1 MGSSDTYDV
10 CAWSV
15 DTKVVSKAL
24 LRVNYII
31 YERIRYEI
39 NTKYNKFESVEDVR
53 RWIYNLP
60 NYHREFGGEIER
72 FILDVLEGVK
82 RFCPQLVSDCD
93 RVLEELSLGPDVVK
107 VVVFDAVSGERLNG
121 CFLRV
126 QNKEYSFDHQIEVKV
141 KTPITVEVWRE
152 GYEKAQIAVSAP
164 GEFVVKLMPREVDVI
179 VNVKDRLGSLPNT
192 LVRITPR
199 SFAGEAKQSLTE
211 KSGSLLLKLFNNQQY
226 DFEAFIGDTSV
237 AKETVRID
245 NKDVEEAFRVTL
257 QIRDIFC
264 RLAVVFKRRLEPQLT
279 LFEIEER
286 KPEFLQEA
294 FKVVLYDENGN
305 LLGQG
310 YNGEIIP
317 LSRLVNVG
325 ERVEIRAYPL
335 DKEGK
340 YLPNL
345 YGLLKMFMELREV
358 RVIQVMGDQRV
369 MVDVDVREVEEE
381 GLTLRFR
388 NTTPYE
394 NLKKEVTIYE
404 VELEESAPK
413 TSEESFGGYLG
424 WFDCDEVKAVFGGKG
439 EERKLYK
446 HQYEALEKLES
457 SDGII
462 VFSGMASGK
471 TEIAVLYLLRAYKR
485 DPKFG
490 YAVVVYPTRELLR
503 DQYGR
508 WKRYFDAA
516 YDLGYLPSPVEVVKY
531 YGEIAKR
538 PEGIKELEKI
548 RKGCCV
554 ILTTA
559 STFCGRRFLRLLK
572 QPPRVVV
579 LDEVHFYRSF
589 DLTLLME
596 FLSFAKNG
604 FGGFGKF
611 MLFSATIGDF
621 EEFCEKVNK
630 QIQISCSL
638 VSGEAVR
645 GRKTVYL
652 LDLSGLD
659 EKYQESIIDK
669 VLEEYCKKSKD
680 KTILFARNRKEA
692 EDYYYKKLRQ
702 NWHMKAALHIG
713 DMAMAEREA
722 AARMFRIG
730 RCKWMVTVKT
740 LEVGIDIGDVSRI
753 IHLGLPP
760 SLSEFMQREGRSGR
774 QGQEAESMIFA
785 RSKGDFERVKTWLEE
800 LKSRSTE
807 LLSKLAFNPYSL
819 LAKKIQEVSISR
831 NWPEKVKIGGVVVR
845 CKVFGGSRFKLTLP
859 AGLKGKG
866 EVYIRDIIFRY
877 LPYSVRRRY
886 DKKLFVKK
894 IDVDA
899 KSVILDLVEN
909 NDGVSKLTSGGFYA
923 TTSGIETVIEENRI
937 EQVLIKQPS
946 GLASMKIRFKPL
958 YVNFVW
964 RSWRTIYRDGEV
976 INVPYY
982 YIMASYPVPEDVAEK
997 LEKLSQDYTRG
1008 FLIDFEIPKDLVSD
1022 VVKWVVVNR
1031 KAELEEVKD
1040 EERQERIKRMIREVM
1055 WYIESYIHLAVHLLV
1070 TIVTQRCKLH
1080 PEEIEH
1086 YVYSGISLDEIL
1098 RSEII
1103 RRFAVDWGVDKIR
1116 LLAEELS
1123 PKLSVKIVIGNKV
1136 DLLKE
1141 INWHDEEIIN
1151 SLKELREADL
1161 EKLSPYLESHN
1172 CFVKADVEGLG
1183 ESFGKVR
1190 GIICELAEKV
1200 LKKVQDSADKIT
1212 VY

>member
-1 MGSSDTYDV
+1 MFSS
-10 CAWSV
+10 
-15 DTKVVSKAL
+15 
-24 LRVNYII
+24 VNYII
-31 YERIRYEI
+31 SERIRKEI
-39 NTKYNKFESVEDVR
+39 DTKYNKFKSVEDVR

-72 FILDVLEGVK
+72 FIVEVLEGVK
-82 RFCPQLVSDCD
+82 RFCPQLISDCD
-93 RVLEELSLGPDVVK
+93 RILEELDLGPDVVK
-107 VVVFDAVSGERLNG
+107 VVVFDALNGERLNG

-126 QNKEYSFDHQIEVKV
+126 RNKEYSFDHQIEVEV
-141 KTPITVEVWRE
+141 KTPVMVEVWRE
-152 GYEKAQIAVSAP
+152 GYEKTQIDVSAP
-164 GEFVVKLMPREVDVI
+164 GEFVVNLMPREVNVI
-179 VNVKDRLGSLPNT
+179 VDIKDRLGSLPNT
-192 LVRITPR
+192 LLRITPR
-199 SFAGEAKQSLTE
+199 SFAGEAKQFLTE

-226 DFEAFIGDTSV
+226 EFEAFIGDTSV
-237 AKETVRID
+237 VKATVRID
-245 NKDVEEAFRVTL
+245 KKDVEEAFRVTL
-257 QIRDIFC
+257 QIRDKFC

-279 LFEIEER
+279 LFEIEEC
-286 KPEFLQEA
+286 KPEFLQEV

-310 YNGEIIP
+310 YNGEIIT

-345 YGLLKMFMELREV
+345 YVLLKMFMESETRIAEV
-358 RVIQVMGDQRV
+358 RGDQRV
-369 MVDVDVREVEEE
+369 IVEVDIKEEEE

-388 NTTPYE
+388 NTTSYE
-394 NLKKEVTIYE
+394 NLRKKKEVTIYE
-404 VELEESAPK
+404 VELEGSAPK

-424 WFDCDEVKAVFGGKG
+424 WFDCDKVKAVFGGKG

-446 HQYEALEKLES
+446 HQYEALEKLER

-462 VFSGMASGK
+462 VSSGMASGK

-485 DPKFG
+485 YPKFG

-538 PEGIKELEKI
+538 PEGSKELEKI

-559 STFCGRRFLRLLK
+559 STFCGRRFLQLLK
-572 QPPRVVV
+572 QPPRIVV

-589 DLTLLME
+589 DLTVLME
-596 FLSFAKNG
+596 FLSFAKNR
-604 FGGFGKF
+604 FGGFEKF
-611 MLFSATIGDF
+611 MFFSATIGDS

-630 QIQISCSL
+630 QLEISCSL

-652 LDLSGLD
+652 VDLSGLD
-659 EKYQESIIDK
+659 ENYQEGEIDK
-669 VLEEYCKKSKD
+669 ILEEYCKKSKD
-680 KTILFARNRKEA
+680 KTILFARNRKEG

-740 LEVGIDIGDVSRI
+740 LEAGIDIGDVSRI

-774 QGQEAESMIFA
+774 QGQEAESIIFA
-785 RSKGDFERVKTWLEE
+785 RSKGDFERGKTWLED

-807 LLSKLAFNPYSL
+807 LLSKLTFNPYSL
-819 LAKKIQEVSISR
+819 LAKKIQEVGISGK
-831 NWPEKVKIGGVVVR
+831 WPEKVKIGGVVVR

-894 IDVDA
+894 IDVNA

-909 NDGVSKLTSGGFYA
+909 NDEVSKLTGSGFYA
-923 TTSGIETVIEENRI
+923 TTSGIETVIEEDRI
-937 EQVLIKQPS
+937 EQVLIKQSS
-946 GLASMKIRFKPL
+946 GLVSVKIRFKPL

-964 RSWRTIYRDGEV
+964 RSKRTIYRGGE
-976 INVPYY
+976 IIEVPYY

-997 LEKLSQDYTRG
+997 LEKLSEDYTRG
-1008 FLIDFEIPKDLVSD
+1008 FLIDFEIPKDLISD
-1022 VVKWVVVNR
+1022 VVKWVVENR
-1031 KAELEEVKD
+1031 KAELGEVKD
-1040 EERQERIKRMIREVM
+1040 EERQERIKRIIREVM
-1055 WYIESYIHLAVHLLV
+1055 WYIESYLHLAVHLLV
-1070 TIVTQRCKLH
+1070 NVVTQHYKLH

-1086 YVYSGISLDEIL
+1086 YVRSGISLDEIL

-1136 DLLKE
+1136 DLLKD

-1172 CFVKADVEGLG
+1172 CFVKADVEDLG
-1183 ESFGKVR
+1183 KSFNEVKVR
-1190 GIICELAEKV
+1190 SIICELAEKV

>member
-1 MGSSDTYDV
+1 MSSED

-15 DTKVVSKAL
+15 RTKVVNIGL
-24 LRVNYII
+24 LRVNDII
-31 YERIRYEI
+31 FERIHDDIEK
-39 NTKYNKFESVEDVR
+39 KYNDLRSVEDLR
-53 RWIYNLP
+53 RWIQNLP
-60 NYHREFGGEIER
+60 NYHKEFGNEIES
-72 FILDVLEGVK
+72 FILHVLEGVK
-82 RFCPQLVSDCD
+82 RFCPQLVSDCN
-93 RVLEELSLGPDVVK
+93 RVLDELSLGPDVVK
-107 VVVFDAVSGERLNG
+107 VVVFDALSGERLNG

-126 QNKEYSFDHQIEVKV
+126 QNKEYRFDHQIEVKV

-152 GYEKAQIAVSAP
+152 GYEKTQIDVSAP
-164 GEFVVKLMPREVDVI
+164 GESVVKLMPREVDVI
-179 VNVKDRLGSLPNT
+179 VDVKDRLGPLPNT

-226 DFEAFIGDTSV
+226 EFEAFIGNTLV

-245 NKDVEEAFRVTL
+245 NIDVEEAFRVTL

-264 RLAVVFKRRLEPQLT
+264 RLAVVFKRRRLKPQLT

-286 KPEFLQEA
+286 KPEFLLEA
-294 FKVVLYDENGN
+294 FKIVLYDENGN

-310 YNGEIIP
+310 YNGEIIT

-325 ERVEIRAYPL
+325 ERLEIRAYPL

-340 YLPNL
+340 YLPNF
-345 YGLLKMFMELREV
+345 YVPLKMFMESGT
-358 RVIQVMGDQRV
+358 RVAEISGDQRV
-369 MVDVDVREVEEE
+369 IVEADIKEVEEE

-388 NTTPYE
+388 NTTSYK
-394 NLKKEVTIYE
+394 NLKKEVTVYE

-413 TSEESFGGYLG
+413 TSEESFNGYLG
-424 WFDCDEVKAVFGGKG
+424 WFDCDKVKVVFGGG

-446 HQYEALEKLES
+446 HQYEALEKLER

-516 YDLGYLPSPVEVVKY
+516 YDLGYLPSPIEVVKY

-538 PEGIKELEKI
+538 PEGEKELEKI

-572 QPPRVVV
+572 QPPRLVV

-589 DLTLLME
+589 DLTVLME
-596 FLSFAKNG
+596 FLRFAKNR
-604 FGGFGKF
+604 FGGFEKF
-611 MLFSATIGDF
+611 MFFSATIGDS

-630 QIQISCSL
+630 QLEISCSL

-652 LDLSGLD
+652 VDLSGLD
-659 EKYQESIIDK
+659 ENYQEAEINK

-680 KTILFARNRKEA
+680 KTILFARNRREA
-692 EDYYYKKLRQ
+692 EDYDKKLRQ
-702 NWHMKAALHIG
+702 NWHTEAALHIG
-713 DMAMAEREA
+713 DVAMVGREA
-722 AARMFRIG
+722 AVRKFRIG

-774 QGQEAESMIFA
+774 RGQEAESLIFA
-785 RSKGDFERVKTWLEE
+785 RSKGDFERIKTWLEE
-800 LKSRSTE
+800 LKSRSTA

-819 LAKKIQEVSISR
+819 LAKKIREISISGK
-831 NWPEKVKIGGVVVR
+831 WPEKVKIGGVVVR

-877 LPYSVRRRY
+877 LPYSVRLRD

-909 NDGVSKLTSGGFYA
+909 NDEVYKLTSGGFYA

-946 GLASMKIRFKPL
+946 ELVSVKIRFKPL

-964 RSWRTIYRDGEV
+964 RRWRTIYRDGE
-976 INVPYY
+976 IIEVPYY
-982 YIMASYPVPEDVAEK
+982 YIMASYPVPEDVTEK
-997 LEKLSQDYTRG
+997 LEKLSEDYTRG

-1022 VVKWVVVNR
+1022 VVKWVVENR

-1040 EERQERIKRMIREVM
+1040 EERQERIKRIIREVM
-1055 WYIESYIHLAVHLLV
+1055 WYIESYLHLAVHLLV
-1070 TIVTQRCKLH
+1070 NVVTQHYNLH

-1086 YVYSGISLDEIL
+1086 YVRSGISLDEIL

-1116 LLAEELS
+1116 LFAEELS

-1136 DLLKE
+1136 DFLKD

-1151 SLKELREADL
+1151 SLKELRKADL

-1172 CFVKADVEGLG
+1172 CFVKADVEDLG
-1183 ESFGKVR
+1183 KSFGEVKVR
-1190 GIICELAEKV
+1190 SIICELAEKV
-1200 LKKVQDSADKIT
+1200 LKKVQDSADKLT

>member
-1 MGSSDTYDV
+1 M
-10 CAWSV
+10 
-15 DTKVVSKAL
+15 VVNTGL
-24 LRVNYII
+24 LRVNDII
-31 YERIRYEI
+31 FERIHDDIKR
-39 NTKYNKFESVEDVR
+39 KYNDLRSVEDLR
-53 RWIYNLP
+53 RWIQNLP
-60 NYHREFGGEIER
+60 NYHKEFGKEFGNEIES
-72 FILDVLEGVK
+72 FILHVLEGVK
-82 RFCPQLVSDCD
+82 RFCPQLVSDCN
-93 RVLEELSLGPDVVK
+93 RVLDELSLGPDVVK
-107 VVVFDAVSGERLNG
+107 IVVFDALSGERLNG

-126 QNKEYSFDHQIEVKV
+126 QNKEYRFDHQIEVKV
-141 KTPITVEVWRE
+141 KTPVMVEVWRE
-152 GYEKAQIAVSAP
+152 GYEKTQIDVSAP
-164 GEFVVKLMPREVDVI
+164 GESVVKLMPREVDVI
-179 VNVKDRLGSLPNT
+179 VDVKDRLGPLPNT
-192 LVRITPR
+192 VVRITPR

-226 DFEAFIGDTSV
+226 EFEAFIGDTSV

-257 QIRDIFC
+257 QVRDRFC

-294 FKVVLYDENGN
+294 FKVVLCDENGN

-310 YNGEIIP
+310 YNGEIITV
-317 LSRLVNVG
+317 SRLVNVG
-325 ERVEIRAYPL
+325 ERLEIRAYPL

-340 YLPNL
+340 YLPNF
-345 YGLLKMFMELREV
+345 YVPLKMFMESGT
-358 RVIQVMGDQRV
+358 RVAEIRGDQRV
-369 MVDVDVREVEEE
+369 IVEVEDIKEVEEE

-388 NTTPYE
+388 NTTSYK

-413 TSEESFGGYLG
+413 TSEKSFSGYLG
-424 WFDCDEVKAVFGGKG
+424 WFDCDKVKAVFGGG

-538 PEGIKELEKI
+538 PEGEKERKKI
-548 RKGCCV
+548 EKGCCV

-559 STFCGRRFLRLLK
+559 STFCGRGFLKLFK
-572 QPPRVVV
+572 QRSGVLVPPRVVV

-589 DLTLLME
+589 DLTVLME
-596 FLSFAKNG
+596 FLSFAKNKFRG
-604 FGGFGKF
+604 FEKF
-611 MLFSATIGDF
+611 MFFSATIGDS

-630 QIQISCSL
+630 QLEISCSL

-659 EKYQESIIDK
+659 ENYQEAKIDQ

-692 EDYYYKKLRQ
+692 EDYNRKLRQ
-702 NWHMKAALHIG
+702 NWDTKAALHIG
-713 DMAMAEREA
+713 DMAMTEREA

-753 IHLGLPP
+753 IHLGVPP

-774 QGQEAESMIFA
+774 QGQEAESIIFA

-807 LLSKLAFNPYSL
+807 LLSKPAFNPYSL
-819 LAKKIQEVSISR
+819 LAKKIREVSISGK
-831 NWPEKVKIGGVVVR
+831 WPEKVKIGGVVVR

-894 IDVDA
+894 IDVNA

-909 NDGVSKLTSGGFYA
+909 NDEVSKLTGSGFYA

-964 RSWRTIYRDGEV
+964 RRWRTIYRDGEV

-997 LEKLSQDYTRG
+997 LEKLSEDYTRG
-1008 FLIDFEIPKDLVSD
+1008 FLIDFEIPRDLVSD
-1022 VVKWVVVNR
+1022 VVKWVVENR

-1040 EERQERIKRMIREVM
+1040 EERQERVKSMMREVM
-1055 WYIESYIHLAVHLLV
+1055 WYIESYLHLAVHLLV
-1070 TIVTQRCKLH
+1070 NVVTQHYNLH
-1080 PEEIEH
+1080 PGEIEH

-1098 RSEII
+1098 RSEIV

-1116 LLAEELS
+1116 FLAEELS

-1136 DLLKE
+1136 DLLKD

-1151 SLKELREADL
+1151 SLKELREANL

>member
-1 MGSSDTYDV
+1 MIFERVHYDI
-10 CAWSV
+10 
-15 DTKVVSKAL
+15 K
-24 LRVNYII
+24 
-31 YERIRYEI
+31 
-39 NTKYNKFESVEDVR
+39 TKYNELRSVDDLR
-53 RWIYNLP
+53 RWIHNLP
-60 NYHREFGGEIER
+60 EYHRKFGGEIES
-72 FILDVLEGVK
+72 FILRVLEGVK
-82 RFCPQLVSDCD
+82 RFCPQLGSDCD
-93 RVLEELSLGPDVVK
+93 RVLEELGLGSDVIK

-126 QNKEYSFDHQIEVKV
+126 RNKEYRVDHQIELKV
-141 KTPITVEVWRE
+141 KTPVSIEVWRE
-152 GYEKAQIAVSAP
+152 GYEKTQIDVSAS
-164 GEFVVKLMPREVDVI
+164 GEYVMKLMPREVDVI
-179 VNVKDRLGSLPNT
+179 VNVKDRLGPLPNA
-192 LVRITPR
+192 LVRITPI
-199 SFAGEAKQSLTE
+199 SFGGEAKQSLTE
-211 KSGSLLLKLFNNQQY
+211 RSGSLLLKLFNNQRY
-226 DFEAFIGDTSV
+226 VFEAFIGDSSV
-237 AKETVRID
+237 VKETIRID
-245 NKDVEEAFRVTL
+245 KKDVEEAFRVTL
-257 QIRDIFC
+257 QVREVFC
-264 RLAVVFKRRLEPQLT
+264 RLGVVFKRRREPQFT

-286 KPEFLQEA
+286 KPEFLQEV
-294 FKVVLYDENGN
+294 FKVVLYDENGT

-335 DKEGK
+335 DKEGR

-345 YGLLKMFMELREV
+345 YGLLKMFMEVREARVAQV
-358 RVIQVMGDQRV
+358 REDQRV
-369 MVDVDVREVEEE
+369 IVDVDVREMEEK

-388 NTTPYE
+388 NTTSYE
-394 NLKKEVTIYE
+394 NLKKKIYE
-404 VELEESAPK
+404 VELEGSAPK

-424 WFDCDEVKAVFGGKG
+424 WFDCEGVKAVFGGKG

-462 VFSGMASGK
+462 VSSGMASGK

-508 WKRYFDAA
+508 WKRYFDSA

-531 YGEIAKR
+531 YGEIAKQ

-559 STFCGRRFLRLLK
+559 STFCGRRFLHLLK

-596 FLSFAKNG
+596 FLSFAKNR
-604 FGGFGKF
+604 FGGFEKF
-611 MLFSATIGDF
+611 MLFSATIGDS

-630 QIQISCSL
+630 QLHVSCSL

-652 LDLSGLD
+652 VDLSELD
-659 EKYQESIIDK
+659 EKYQESLIDK

-692 EDYYYKKLRQ
+692 EDYCYKKLRQ
-702 NWHMKAALHIG
+702 AWRVKAALHIG
-713 DMAMAEREA
+713 DMAIDEREA

-730 RCKWMVTVKT
+730 GCKWMVTVKT

-774 QGQEAESMIFA
+774 QGQEAESIIFA
-785 RSKGDFERVKTWLEE
+785 RTKGDFEKVKTWLEE
-800 LKSRSTE
+800 LKSRSIE
-807 LLSKLAFNPYSL
+807 LLCKLAFNPNSL
-819 LAKKIQEVSISR
+819 LAKRIRVSR
-831 NWPEKVKIGGVVVR
+831 NWPEKVMIGGVDVR

-886 DKKLFVKK
+886 NKKLFVKK

-909 NDGVSKLTSGGFYA
+909 NPEVLEFTSRDFYA
-923 TTSGIETVIEENRI
+923 TTSGIETVIIEEPRL
-937 EQVLIKQPS
+937 EQAFDKQPLS

-964 RSWRTIYRDGEV
+964 RSWRTIPRDSE
-976 INVPYY
+976 IIKVPYY
-982 YIMASYPVPEDVAEK
+982 YIMASYPVPEDVSEK
-997 LEKLSQDYTRG
+997 LEKLSEDYTRG

-1022 VVKWVVVNR
+1022 VVKWVVENR
-1031 KAELEEVKD
+1031 KAELEEVK
-1040 EERQERIKRMIREVM
+1040 EEKMQERMKRTIREVM
-1055 WYIESYIHLAVHLLV
+1055 WYIESYIHLAIHLLV
-1070 TIVTQRCKLH
+1070 NIVTQHYKLH

-1086 YVYSGISLDEIL
+1086 YVYSGISVDEIL
-1098 RSEII
+1098 RGEII
-1103 RRFAVDWGVDKIR
+1103 SRLAVNWGVDKIR
-1116 LLAEELS
+1116 LLVEGLS

-1136 DLLKE
+1136 DLLKD
-1141 INWHDEEIIN
+1141 INWRDEEITN
-1151 SLKELREADL
+1151 TLKGLREADL

-1172 CFVKADVEGLG
+1172 CFVRADVEGLG
-1183 ESFGKVR
+1183 EGFGKVR
-1190 GIICELAEKV
+1190 DIICELAEKV